1 MKLFFL
7 ITFAIFCSH
16 FTFGQQENRSVR
28 GQKLTFSVTDTLMDA
43 VQQRILSVYTAG
55 KAKPLF
61 TTHLEDI
68 QKECNSET
76 VMIGDYE
83 TTDSTLILYRY
94 WAKAG
99 YAPTFPYGAAQQTYT
114 LGANGQFVLA
124 ENLLF
129 LEFEQSDE
137 ELWNNY
143 LTGIPNEHLLKG
155 KEGEVFMEKVRNRLF
170 DDWYTLTSDWNER
183 FGNSGFGF
191 KK

>member
-1 MKLFFL
+1 MKLFL
-7 ITFAIFCSH
+7 LATAILFCSC
-16 FTFGQQENRSVR
+16 FTFGQQENRSIQ
-28 GQKLTFSVTDTLMDA
+28 GQKLTFSITDTLMDD
-43 VQQRILSVYTAG
+43 VQQRILSIYASG
-55 KAKPLF
+55 KEKPLF
-61 TTHLEDI
+61 TANLENI

-83 TTDSTLILYRY
+83 ATDSTLILYRY

-99 YAPTFPYGAAQQTYT
+99 YAPSFPYGAGQQTYKI
-114 LGANGQFVLA
+114 GANGQLSLS

-137 ELWNNY
+137 ELWKNY

-155 KEGEVFMEKVRNRLF
+155 KEGEAFMDKVRNRLF
-170 DDWYTLTSDWNER
+170 DDWYSLTSDWNER

>member
-1 MKLFFL
+1 MKPFIL
-7 ITFAIFCSH
+7 ITFAVFCSY
-16 FTFGQQENRSVR
+16 FTFGQQENRSIG
-28 GQKLTFSVTDTLMDA
+28 GQKLIFSVTDTLMDD

-61 TTHLEDI
+61 TTNLGNI

-76 VMIGDYE
+76 VMIGNYE

-114 LGANGQFVLA
+114 VGANGQFALA

-129 LEFEQSDE
+129 LEFEQSEE
-137 ELWNNY
+137 ELRKNY
-143 LTGIPNEHLLKG
+143 LTGIPNEQLLKG
-155 KEGEVFMEKVRNRLF
+155 KAGEVFMDKVRNRLF
-170 DDWYTLTSDWNER
+170 DDWYTQTSDWNER

>member
-1 MKLFFL
+1 MKPFFL
-7 ITFAIFCSH
+7 ITFILFYSC
-16 FTFGQQENRSVR
+16 FTFGQQKISSRQ
-28 GQKLTFSVTDTLMDA
+28 GQKLTFSVTDTLMDDI
-43 VQQRILSVYTAG
+43 QQRTLSVYAAG
-55 KAKPLF
+55 KSQPVF
-61 TTHLEDI
+61 TVNLGSI
-68 QKECNSET
+68 QKECNTET

-99 YAPTFPYGAAQQTYT
+99 FAPTAPYGAGQQTYKIGT
-114 LGANGQFVLA
+114 NGQLSLS
-124 ENLLF
+124 ENVLF

-137 ELWNNY
+137 ELWKNY
-143 LTGIPNEHLLKG
+143 LTGIPNERILKG
-155 KEGEVFMEKVRNRLF
+155 KEGEIFMDKIRNRLF

>member
-1 MKLFFL
+1 MKAL
-7 ITFAIFCSH
+7 ILIVFTICCSYS
-16 FTFGQQENRSVR
+16 TFGQQENRSIQ
-28 GQKLTFSVTDTLMDA
+28 GQKLIFSITDTLLDDT
-43 VQQRILSVYTAG
+43 QQRKLCVYTAG
-55 KAKPLF
+55 KAQPIF
-61 TTHLEDI
+61 TTDLGNI

-99 YAPTFPYGAAQQTYT
+99 YAPAFPYGAEQQTYT
-114 LGANGQFVLA
+114 IGANGQLSLS

-129 LEFEQSDE
+129 LEFEQPGD
-137 ELWNNY
+137 ELWKNY
-143 LTGIPNEHLLKG
+143 LTGIPNEHLLQG
-155 KEGEVFMEKVRNRLF
+155 KEAEAFMNKVRNRLF

>member
-1 MKLFFL
+1 MKFFCILTL
-7 ITFAIFCSH
+7 ITLYACFC
-16 FTFGQQENRSVR
+16 FGQQETCSMQGR
-28 GQKLTFSVTDTLMDA
+28 KLTFSVTDTLLDD
-43 VQQRILSVYTAG
+43 VQQRILSVYAPE
-55 KAKPLF
+55 KAQPLF
-61 TTHLEDI
+61 TTNLENI

-83 TTDSTLILYRY
+83 ATDSTLVLYRY

-99 YAPTFPYGAAQQTYT
+99 YAPNFPYGAEKQTYKF
-114 LGANGQFVLA
+114 GKNGQFSLS

-129 LEFEQSDE
+129 LEFEQPSE
-137 ELWNNY
+137 ELWKQY

-155 KEGEVFMEKVRNRLF
+155 KEGQELMDKVRNRLF